1 MAEEVQEQLKQI
13 IETQIELGILI
24 HDFEATVEGKEGL
37 LERINVLTNQ
47 FQQLNQSAYKNLQHK
62 TVPLD
67 IVEYI
72 ENGRNPDVYT
82 REFVELLAKQ
92 NQYVNGKMH
101 AMNNFRNILSA
112 QIKDAYPDLE
122 SSINDINQRTAFSS

>member
-1 MAEEVQEQLKQI
+1 MTDEVKEQLKQI
-13 IETQIELGILI
+13 IETQIELGILV
-24 HDFEATVEGKEGL
+24 HDFQATVEGKEGL

-47 FQQLNQSAYKNLQHK
+47 FQQLNQSAYNLQNK

-92 NQYVNGKMH
+92 NQYVKGKML
-101 AMNNFRNILSA
+101 AMNHFRDTLSS

-122 SSINDINQRTAFSS
+122 SSINDINERTKFAS